1 MVQNV
6 QNLSDRPSHVTLP
19 LEYWTLKVSGI
30 QMSGILMY
38 RTYVYVKIII
48 FSTLILN
55 IKMNYQMNNIFFGV
69 IQSDAKIN
77 QFFGEFVHEKFFCHL
92 VLKSKQLLTFP
103 VSDLQ
108 IQQKVLST
116 RSLVSS
122 SYQGDSIIFHKG
134 NFL

>member
-55 IKMNYQMNNIFFGV
+55 IKMNYQMNNVFFGV

-92 VLKSKQLLTFP
+92 VLKKNKCLVFQFLIYKYSKRFCRP
-103 VSDLQ
+103 KVS
-108 IQQKVLST
+108 
-116 RSLVSS
+116 
-122 SYQGDSIIFHKG
+122 
-134 NFL
+134 FLPLIKKIP